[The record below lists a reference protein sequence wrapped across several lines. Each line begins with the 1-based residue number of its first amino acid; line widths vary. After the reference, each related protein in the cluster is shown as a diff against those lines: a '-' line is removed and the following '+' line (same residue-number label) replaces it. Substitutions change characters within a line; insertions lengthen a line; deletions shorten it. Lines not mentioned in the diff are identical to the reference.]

1 MKDPRN
7 RLGLSRLQGAIGLS
21 KKKTGWTWGKQKEM
35 AEGAFGLLLGKGI
48 KDPRNRLGLSMLQGA
63 IGLFKNKTGWTWER
77 EKQDCVP
84 TCWTVLMK

>member
-1 MKDPRN
+1 
-7 RLGLSRLQGAIGLS
+7 
-21 KKKTGWTWGKQKEM
+21 M